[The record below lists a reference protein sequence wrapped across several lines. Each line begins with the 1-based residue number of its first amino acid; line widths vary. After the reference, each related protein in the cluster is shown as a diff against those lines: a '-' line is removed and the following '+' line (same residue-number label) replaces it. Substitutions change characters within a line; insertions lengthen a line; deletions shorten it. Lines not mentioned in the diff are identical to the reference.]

1 MTPKLVYQHWEA
13 IGYTYCF
20 DAFWFNIYG
29 RFYYQCPCFCKCSTI
44 PSSHS
49 LTMEQFLKIGNEKKK
64 KKKPQ
69 LSLVA
74 RLVKQKLII
83 FWNY

>member
-1 MTPKLVYQHWEA
+1 
-13 IGYTYCF
+13 
-20 DAFWFNIYG
+20 
-29 RFYYQCPCFCKCSTI
+29 
-44 PSSHS
+44 
-49 LTMEQFLKIGNEKKK
+49 MEQFLKIGNEKKK